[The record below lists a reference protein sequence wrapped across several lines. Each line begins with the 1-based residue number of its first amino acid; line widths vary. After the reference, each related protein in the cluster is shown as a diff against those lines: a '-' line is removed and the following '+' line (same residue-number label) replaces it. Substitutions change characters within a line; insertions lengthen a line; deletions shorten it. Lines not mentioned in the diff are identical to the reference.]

1 MTTQQIQDTTARTP
15 WDSWPTVG
23 VVVPTRDR
31 PELLRHALQRI
42 LDQDYPGDVR
52 CVVVFDHSEPDD
64 GLEVNDEHRGVLVM
78 GNERSPGL
86 AGGRNSGILAADTEL
101 VAFCDDDDAWLPGKL
116 RAQVEQLRAV
126 PEASLVSCGI
136 RVVYDGE
143 TTDRVLS
150 ARRVTLPDLLRSR
163 LTELHPSTFLMR
175 RAAVVDE
182 FGLVDEHI
190 PGSYGEDYEFL
201 LRAARHGP
209 VVNLPNVFVEVL
221 WHKKSYFASRW
232 DTIVTALRWLLERY
246 PEFRSFPTGEARI
259 CGQIAFAY
267 AAQGRRREAVRW
279 AARTLRRNPNEAR
292 AVLALAVA
300 SRAVTADSVLRRL
313 HQHGR
318 GV

>member
-1 MTTQQIQDTTARTP
+1 MTTQETRSAPDNAARGG
-15 WDSWPTVG
+15 WPTVG

-31 PELLRHALQRI
+31 PELLRKALQRI

-64 GLEVNDEHRGVLVM
+64 GLAVDDEHRGVMVM

-116 RAQVEQLRAV
+116 RAQVEELVAH

-136 RVVYDGE
+136 RVVYDGA
-143 TTDRVLS
+143 TTDRVL
-150 ARRVTLPDLLRSR
+150 ADRRVTLPDLLRSR

-175 RAAVVDE
+175 RAAVVDG

-201 LRAARHGP
+201 LRATRHGP
-209 VVNLPNVFVEVL
+209 VVNLPDVLVEVL

-232 DTIVTALRWLLERY
+232 DTIITALRWLLERY
-246 PEFRSFPTGEARI
+246 PEFRSVPAGEARI

-279 AARTLRRNPNEAR
+279 VAKTLRRNPREAR

-300 SRAVTADSVLRRL
+300 SRAITADSVLRRL
-313 HQHGR
+313 HERGR